1 MNALAHAVESSPEW
15 RLFTALAIGLLIG
28 IERERHK
35 NAGTSG
41 ASAGLRTFALMSLLG
56 GLAAQTGSA
65 VVLGLAGFFAVVV
78 VLMGYRIQERRDRG
92 MKTQIALVAAAV
104 LGVLVQSQ
112 PALALGA
119 SVVVV
124 LIIASR
130 SPLHRFARQLLT
142 EQDLRDGLI
151 LSIAALVVLPL
162 LPNHAVDPFGLVNPF
177 ALWRLAVVLMGLSAI
192 SYCAMRVFGPRY
204 GLPLSGL
211 AGGFISST
219 ATIATMGARAKSGAK
234 LVVSCAA
241 GAVASILGS
250 LLFLVA
256 LVGAADPGILQPLV
270 KSFGVATV
278 LTLTYALVLAWRAH
292 TPDSLLPG
300 WNAPTFLEAS
310 ASRHGHA

>member
-1 MNALAHAVESSPEW
+1 
-15 RLFTALAIGLLIG
+15 
-28 IERERHK
+28 
-35 NAGTSG
+35 
-41 ASAGLRTFALMSLLG
+41 
-56 GLAAQTGSA
+56 
-65 VVLGLAGFFAVVV
+65 
-78 VLMGYRIQERRDRG
+78 
-92 MKTQIALVAAAV
+92 
-104 LGVLVQSQ
+104 
-112 PALALGA
+112 
-119 SVVVV
+119 
-124 LIIASR
+124 
-130 SPLHRFARQLLT
+130 
-142 EQDLRDGLI
+142 
-151 LSIAALVVLPL
+151 
-162 LPNHAVDPFGLVNPF
+162 
-177 ALWRLAVVLMGLSAI
+177 MGLSAI